1 MAGKVCPICGKA
13 TFFET
18 ASGREC
24 SKCGAKMTVPP
35 NNGRGGQ
42 GEKNMSKV
50 LAELDFVASISI
62 FNGR

>member
-1 MAGKVCPICGKA
+1 
-13 TFFET
+13 
-18 ASGREC
+18 
-24 SKCGAKMTVPP
+24 MTVPP